1 MPPAF
6 SSFRKRQLTL
16 EMRHD
21 EAFLLWDFAG
31 RIWQTLG
38 SHFRDL
44 KSRQAS
50 PNETIFF
57 ADGRYALNVSLQRA
71 SVTDF
76 APTSTWDDTNK
87 TLAAFV
93 SVVSEA
99 LNLRTLTRVGA
110 RFMYALEFK
119 SLEDARK
126 KAQDFG
132 WAALPTK
139 SLFRIEPRSVGP
151 TFKLEVDD
159 GELAYVA
166 QIYPQEKKVAFLTT
180 PDAAAVFGLKDVK
193 KERYDLILDL
203 DFATKKPVRMES
215 FDTMSWLAGWQR
227 AINQDAETF
236 LNLKVQ

>member
-1 MPPAF
+1 MIPTRPLQR
-6 SSFRKRQLTL
+6 SFPWYLKPLTCVRL
-16 EMRHD
+16 HE
-21 EAFLLWDFAG
+21 WG
-31 RIWQTLG
+31 LG
-38 SHFRDL
+38 SC
-44 KSRQAS
+44 
-50 PNETIFF
+50 T
-57 ADGRYALNVSLQRA
+57 
-71 SVTDF
+71 
-76 APTSTWDDTNK
+76 
-87 TLAAFV
+87 
-93 SVVSEA
+93 
-99 LNLRTLTRVGA
+99 
-110 RFMYALEFK
+110 LEFK

-166 QIYPQEKKVAFLTT
+166 QIYPQEQKVAFLTT

-236 LNLKVQ
+236 LNLKVYPVHAITRKSLGDMTRKLSVTESHRFAQLRGTVSRRKPSVASANWVHVA